1 MSSIRAPGQFTPLP
15 NPVPHIQTEVCFGR
29 GKDIMVHGAMLPDAD
44 GYYCCRS
51 MGEGLNRPCFKA
63 LKDIDLA
70 QHVSCSNILC
80 KFALP
85 SSSSCSSLSPP
96 LLLPSLLSSG
106 PSSARPIP
114 CVSITCKHRRLS
126 TTSPPSRWLTV
137 SYRCGDDTVSRE
149 IYTRTST
156 NPQNQKAVLQTQDGT
171 ILSSSTE
178 YVFDGPI
185 FGAIAYVPSLNPSR
199 HPIAQPSVTWDLYR
213 YLRDGTFT
221 GTPVAK

>member
-1 MSSIRAPGQFTPLP
+1 MVEVDKSVGCTGLLPSSNDQANGMSSIRAPGQFTPLP

-96 LLLPSLLSSG
+96 LLLPSLLSLALSLV
-106 PSSARPIP
+106 RLMP
-114 CVSITCKHRRLS
+114 CI
-126 TTSPPSRWLTV
+126 
-137 SYRCGDDTVSRE
+137 
-149 IYTRTST
+149 
-156 NPQNQKAVLQTQDGT
+156 
-171 ILSSSTE
+171 SSTHE
-178 YVFDGPI
+178 HCPFCGKKSWLINSFV
-185 FGAIAYVPSLNPSR
+185 
-199 HPIAQPSVTWDLYR
+199 
-213 YLRDGTFT
+213 
-221 GTPVAK
+221 

>member
-1 MSSIRAPGQFTPLP
+1 MKG
-15 NPVPHIQTEVCFGR
+15 
-29 GKDIMVHGAMLPDAD
+29 
-44 GYYCCRS
+44 
-51 MGEGLNRPCFKA
+51 
-63 LKDIDLA
+63 IDLA
-70 QHVSCSNILC
+70 RHLSCSDILC
-80 KFALP
+80 HLHICFNL
-85 SSSSCSSLSPP
+85 SSCSSLSPP

-106 PSSARPIP
+106 PPLARLTP
-114 CVSITCKHRRLS
+114 CVSTTCKHRRLS